1 MIAPAFLDELR
12 ARIPVSEI
20 VRRRVH
26 LRRRGRE
33 WVGLSPFNK
42 ERSPSFFVNDR
53 KGFFHDFSSGKHG
66 DIFAFIIE
74 VEGASFP
81 EAVER
86 CAEMAGMALPGR
98 TSPASLPRPPTVPTT
113 PRAADAEEAARE
125 RSMER
130 AAAEIWRGALDVGD
144 TLAARYLAGR
154 NLVLPE
160 AVSGRVLRFHPRCA
174 YRNDADEPVTI
185 PALIALFR
193 DARTDEP
200 KAILRRGLTPDG
212 GKFGAK
218 PLYLGPMAGC
228 AIKLTASEDVC
239 QGLHVAEGV
248 ETAIAVRRH
257 RSRVRRVVGQAD
269 FWIGLRPPRRRA
281 SVRCRG

>member
-86 CAEMAGMALPGR
+86 CAETAGMVLPGGQ
-98 TSPASLPRPPTVPTT
+98 TLPASSSRPAVPTT

-125 RSMER
+125 RYVQR
-130 AAAEIWRGALDVGD
+130 AAAEIWRGASDVGG

-154 NLVLPE
+154 KLVLPE

-200 KAILRRGLTPDG
+200 KAMC
-212 GKFGAK
+212 GA
-218 PLYLGPMAGC
+218 ASR
-228 AIKLTASEDVC
+228 LTAGSS
-239 QGLHVAEGV
+239 A
-248 ETAIAVRRH
+248 
-257 RSRVRRVVGQAD
+257 RSRCTLAQWPDV
-269 FWIGLRPPRRRA
+269 P
-281 SVRCRG
+281 SS